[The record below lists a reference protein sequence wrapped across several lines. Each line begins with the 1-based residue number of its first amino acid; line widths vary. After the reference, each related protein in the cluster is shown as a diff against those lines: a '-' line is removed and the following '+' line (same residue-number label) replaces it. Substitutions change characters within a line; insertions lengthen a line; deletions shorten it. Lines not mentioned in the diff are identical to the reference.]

1 MAGRKSKEEV
11 GDKINIFRMLRD
23 VLIQSMNKGQLPLAG
38 FILLA
43 IIAVLKMPGEDVSA
57 LATRVVDL
65 LLAGRL
71 LGWGLAGVFALGWF
85 IHAKRQRQV
94 IVKEIERLSDE
105 RDRWQRKVI
114 GGKVV
119 SSED

>member
-11 GDKINIFRMLRD
+11 GDKINVFRMLRD

-38 FILLA
+38 LILLA
-43 IIAVLKMPGEDVSA
+43 IITVLKMLGKDVSD
-57 LATRVVDL
+57 LATRVVGL
-65 LLAGRL
+65 LLTGEL
-71 LGWGLAGVFALGWF
+71 LGWGLAGGFAIGWF
-85 IHAKRQRQV
+85 VHAKKQRQV

-105 RDRWQRKVI
+105 RDKWQKKVI
-114 GGKVV
+114 GGKVI